1 MGASIWLIKI
11 SASAPGTLPNI
22 SLVSSTAIIC
32 NATQLCK
39 QLLKSG
45 QIQYDFK

>member
-11 SASAPGTLPNI
+11 STSALGTSPNI
-22 SLVSSTAIIC
+22 SLVNSTAIIC